1 MEGVFQRNIRPRW
14 RRRDLGYCSNVHP
27 GEGLAQVEAMLHDSV
42 RAVAAARGLESM
54 AAGLWLSHAAVEA
67 LADAGARER
76 FRAKLDAD
84 GVRLITL
91 NAFPY
96 GDFHAERVKESV
108 FLPDWS
114 DERRLRYTLACAEVL
129 AACLP
134 DDAAEGTLSTLPLGL
149 RAAWSG
155 EKENVAA
162 GLLLTAVER
171 LDALAAAT
179 GKPIRLCL
187 EPEPG
192 AVLERAEQAIAFFDW
207 LHAAAR
213 AAGVSP
219 ERVQRHLGVCYDVCH
234 QAVMFEDTAADL
246 ARLADAGVAIGK
258 IQLSCALEARPGA
271 HAGLAAYAEPRY
283 LHQVRVSDGQT
294 LLGAP
299 DLPAALA
306 DPTLP
311 VDRPWRV
318 HFHVPL
324 HSETFATAGVTG
336 TRAEL
341 LRVFDTLAARPALT
355 PQLEVET
362 YTWSVLPAPLRP
374 ADPAAL
380 IGGIRAELEWVER
393 ELGRRGLLVS

>member
-1 MEGVFQRNIRPRW
+1 MKNKARW
-14 RRRDLGYCSNVHP
+14 RRGDIGYCSNVHP
-27 GEGLAQVEAMLHDSV
+27 GESLAQIEAMLHDSV
-42 RAVAAARGLESM
+42 RAVAAARGLDQM
-54 AAGLWLSHAAVEA
+54 AAGLWLSHTAVEA
-67 LADAGARER
+67 LADASARER
-76 FRAKLDAD
+76 FRAKLAAD

-114 DERRLRYTLACAEVL
+114 DERRLRYTLACAEL
-129 AACLP
+129 LSECLP
-134 DDAAEGTLSTLPLGL
+134 PDVAEGTISTLPLGL
-149 RAAWSG
+149 RSAWSG
-155 EKENVAA
+155 EKENVAT

-171 LDALAAAT
+171 LDALAAAN

-192 AVLERAEQAIAFFDW
+192 GQLERADQVIAFFDW

-234 QAVMFEDTAADL
+234 QAVMFEDTAGDI

-258 IQLSCALEARPGA
+258 IQLSCALEARPGT
-271 HAGLAAYAEPRY
+271 HAGLADFAEPRY
-283 LHQVRVSDGQT
+283 LHQVRVTDGQA

-306 DPTLP
+306 DRSLP
-311 VDRPWRV
+311 ADQPWRV

-324 HSETFATAGVTG
+324 HSDTFATAGVAG
-336 TRAEL
+336 TRADL
-341 LRVFDTLAARPALT
+341 LRVLDALAARPALT

-374 ADPAAL
+374 ADHAAL
-380 IGGIRAELEWVER
+380 IDGIRAELEWVER
-393 ELGRRGLLVS
+393 ELGSRGLLAS

>member
-1 MEGVFQRNIRPRW
+1 MKPKARW
-14 RRRDLGYCSNVHP
+14 RRRDLGYCTNVHA
-27 GEGLAQVEAMLHDSV
+27 GEELAHVEATVLDSL
-42 RAVAAARGLESM
+42 RAVAAARELSSM

-67 LADAGARER
+67 LSDAGARDR
-76 FRAKLDAD
+76 FRARLREA

-114 DERRLRYTLACAEVL
+114 DARRLRYTLACAEVL

-149 RAAWSG
+149 RAAWSE

-162 GLLLTAVER
+162 GLLLAAVEQ

-179 GKPIRLCL
+179 GKPIRICL
-187 EPEPG
+187 EMEPG
-192 AVLERAEQAIAFFDW
+192 GVLERADQTIAFFDW
-207 LHAAAR
+207 LHSAAR
-213 AAGVSP
+213 RAGVSP

-234 QAVMFEDTAADL
+234 QAVMHADIATDI
-246 ARLADAGVAIGK
+246 ARLAHADIAIGK

-271 HAGLAAYAEPRY
+271 HAALADFAEPRY
-283 LHQVRVSDGQT
+283 LHQVRVADGQA
-294 LLGAP
+294 LLGTP

-306 DPTLP
+306 DSALP
-311 VDRPWRV
+311 PDRPWRV

-324 HSETFATAGVTG
+324 HTATYANAGVSG
-336 TRAEL
+336 THAEL
-341 LRVFDTLAARPALT
+341 MQTFDALAARPALT
-355 PQLEVET
+355 PHLEVET
-362 YTWSVLPAPLRP
+362 YTWSVLPPPLRP
-374 ADPAAL
+374 ADHTAL
-380 IGGIRAELEWVER
+380 LRGIGAELRWVET
-393 ELGRRGLLVS
+393 EMQRRALLRD